1 MPSAGLSDTLPAEVS
16 GSALWERRAVF
27 HRRHASMRQAHSVR
41 GDWGRG
47 AVARHYP
54 CRTGLD
60 AHERHAVAD
69 GGLSGVGAALGEE
82 QE

>member
-1 MPSAGLSDTLPAEVS
+1 
-16 GSALWERRAVF
+16 
-27 HRRHASMRQAHSVR
+27 MRQAHSVR

-60 AHERHAVAD
+60 AHERHAIAD